1 MVVARAREKRGAEAA
16 HQGEGCG
23 EAELRKHAALRR
35 EASGGVID
43 DGKAEE
49 KDEDGAARARA
60 EDDAVRRCRRGM
72 ARARLGK
79 GTRRW
84 GRIPAWWRNG
94 QTRRWQRG
102 RGTSPKS
109 AWNASGTMRVEGWEG
124 EEVCMEQHDM
134 I

>member
-1 MVVARAREKRGAEAA
+1 VVARAREKRGAEAA

-35 EASGGVID
+35 EACGGVID

-79 GTRRW
+79 GARRW
-84 GRIPAWWRNG
+84 GRIPAWLRDG
-94 QTRRWQRG
+94 QTWRWQ
-102 RGTSPKS
+102 
-109 AWNASGTMRVEGWEG
+109 
-124 EEVCMEQHDM
+124 
-134 I
+134 

>member
-1 MVVARAREKRGAEAA
+1 VVARAREKRGAEAA

-72 ARARLGK
+72 ARAWLGK
-79 GTRRW
+79 GVVARRLDTEMATRK
-84 GRIPAWWRNG
+84 GNFPQI
-94 QTRRWQRG
+94 
-102 RGTSPKS
+102 
-109 AWNASGTMRVEGWEG
+109 RVECERDDESGG
-124 EEVCMEQHDM
+124 LGR
-134 I
+134 

>member
-1 MVVARAREKRGAEAA
+1 VVVARAREKRGAEAA

-23 EAELRKHAALRR
+23 EVELRKHAALRR
-35 EASGGVID
+35 EAGGGVID

-79 GTRRW
+79 GARRW
-84 GRIPAWWRNG
+84 GRIPV
-94 QTRRWQRG
+94 RW
-102 RGTSPKS
+102 
-109 AWNASGTMRVEGWEG
+109 
-124 EEVCMEQHDM
+124 
-134 I
+134 